1 MASVTIQLRPETE
14 QKLRQRAGRRG
25 ASLESYLQELA
36 EREAAADGTGV
47 PAEQRLPSFEEMTA
61 PLAEGARP
69 IHQARSLSPFAFD
82 RVQLRHALPQDLAVR
97 GRHLDVAEAGARFP
111 GADPNRA
118 TQMILIGKVE
128 KEFLVEKIGRA

>member
-69 IHQARSLSPFAFD
+69 MSEEDVGEFFED
-82 RVQLRHALPQDLAVR
+82 VVR
-97 GRHLDVAEAGARFP
+97 DVRAER
-111 GADPNRA
+111 RA
-118 TQMILIGKVE
+118 AKSGPP
-128 KEFLVEKIGRA
+128 